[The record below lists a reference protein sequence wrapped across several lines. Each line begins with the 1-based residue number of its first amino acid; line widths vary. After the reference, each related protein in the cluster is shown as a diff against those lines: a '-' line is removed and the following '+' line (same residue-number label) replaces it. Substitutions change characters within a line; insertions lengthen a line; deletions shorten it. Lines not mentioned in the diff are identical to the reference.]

1 MCLQIFT
8 LGLILIVTQTQA
20 IKNVRVSSDSSN
32 LFVDRSSEVLC
43 SYITWKQEQFYGV
56 KWIVEYSGVEA
67 TILEYSSDGTV
78 ETPTRTF
85 VQADPESATEKRV
98 ELRIEHGSEPE
109 DEVTICCEV
118 KVLKDSGYGNMRAL
132 KKKHCSEFNV
142 VTEPQRPLAVS
153 VYSSHTSASVG
164 DSVDLTCK
172 PRDEVSPRPDV
183 VILVNGNEVGTN
195 RHTLLV
201 TEDHFDSV
209 ERSWGGY
216 RNKNSGSIKVDCEGR
231 YGRLVAAN
239 ASLTIERTSRNPK
252 RFGTFDNQDYGYE
265 KHAKTS
271 QGLSRQHRQNIGD
284 EGGSQFIL
292 VESSRGQGSVILGP
306 LPSHVQ
312 GDIPRVTS
320 NKRERLES
328 SANAVTVL
336 NTLGHH
342 GWRVVSQSSN
352 LENNIVW
359 TMVH

>member
-1 MCLQIFT
+1 M
-8 LGLILIVTQTQA
+8 
-20 IKNVRVSSDSSN
+20 
-32 LFVDRSSEVLC
+32 DRSSEVLC

-85 VQADPESATEKRV
+85 VQADPESATEKKID
-98 ELRIEHGSEPE
+98 LRIEHGSEPE

-142 VTEPQRPLAVS
+142 VTEAQRPLQVG

-172 PRDEVSPRPDV
+172 TRDEVSPRPDV
-183 VILVNGNEVGTN
+183 VILVNGIEVGTN

-201 TEDHFDSV
+201 TEDHFNSV

-216 RNKNSGSIKVDCEGR
+216 RNKNSGFIRVDCEGR

-239 ASLTIERTSRNPK
+239 ASLSIERTSRNPK
-252 RFGTFDNQDYGYE
+252 RFGTFENNDYGYE

-271 QGLSRQHRQNIGD
+271 QELSRHHRQNIGD
-284 EGGSQFIL
+284 EGRSQFIL
-292 VESSRGQGSVILGP
+292 VESTRRQGSVILGP
-306 LPSHVQ
+306 LPSNVQ
-312 GDIPRVTS
+312 ADIPSITS
-320 NKRERLES
+320 NMRERLES
-328 SANAVTVL
+328 SANVVTVL
-336 NTLGHH
+336 NTLGYH

-352 LENNIVW
+352 FENNMVW
-359 TMVH
+359 TMVHQS